1 MAFWFWGAVAVVK
14 RVIVDSDA
22 TAAFFTRIPE
32 FQLAKA
38 EIRSAFV
45 TQNVLQLGRAGT
57 IRVKHV
63 SEKRRLKKNPPAWPD
78 CHSGY
83 TKTRQSMEAHPPME
97 RG

>member
-1 MAFWFWGAVAVVK
+1 MAFGFWGAIAVVK
-14 RVIVDSDA
+14 RVVVDSDA

-57 IRVKHV
+57 IRVEHV
-63 SEKRRLKKNPPAWPD
+63 SEKRRLKNKNKA
-78 CHSGY
+78 
-83 TKTRQSMEAHPPME
+83 K
-97 RG
+97 